1 MVRTLKIFLITIL
14 ITCGMASPGQNVD
27 SLLKELDKAKGTSKV
42 ELLLAISE
50 TYLNTSG
57 ENALIFAEEA
67 LVQAE
72 DINSNALKAR
82 ALEYLG
88 NAHNILNNHEVAI
101 RNYEKSLEIF
111 GDLNDESKVAD
122 VLSHMAIV
130 YYMISEYYNALEY
143 GRQALNINIDLNDSS
158 KISEAY
164 NTLGLIYWK
173 LGDLGKALSNYMES
187 LEYSREQN
195 HNTINNIGIIYG
207 VQGNYQKALEHQLM
221 ALEIRQ
227 QIGNKIGIAG
237 SLNNIGIIYNRLN
250 KLDTALIYFL
260 EALKI
265 RKEIGQPWRLAGA
278 FNNVGSIYQAMGEF
292 RTALSYYR
300 QSLSSSNEAENAYE
314 FANTLI
320 NMGNVFLEIGE
331 YDSARVFLQDGVLLA
346 DRIQAKTLLR
356 NGYFSLYELFSDQ
369 NDYDNALDYYKAY
382 SVVKDSLI
390 SEQGKNKLAE
400 LRIKYETEEKEREN
414 EILRKNNSI
423 QNLKLS
429 RERNIRYFFSVILV
443 LTIVLIVLLFNRYA
457 TRKRT
462 AKILTEKNIQINKIN
477 QDLRKLNNELEER
490 VRERT
495 RNLEEEIFERKQAEK
510 IQRVLYRIARAA
522 STALSLKD
530 LIHVVK
536 QEVSRILELKNF
548 FIALYDKE
556 SDSLSLP
563 FFVDEKDSF
572 DAFPGGKTLTTL
584 VIKKKQMI
592 LLKHADILQM
602 INSGDIEQNGTIC
615 KVWLGIPLH
624 SEGEIIGAFVVQNY
638 ENENAF
644 AKNDI
649 KVLEFIADQIGIIIE
664 RKSSEDKLRRAKE
677 RAEESDRLKTAFL
690 TNMSHEIRTPMNAI
704 IGFSNLLMKPDLKQ
718 DKKHEYIGVI
728 RNNTTSLLKI
738 IDDIIDTARLEVGEI
753 KIEEENFHVN
763 KVVDELAFSYGQELK
778 KMKKEVDLV
787 VKKHIEDEDFTIR
800 TDPYR
805 VRQIISNLLSNSI
818 KFVEKGFVELGYV
831 IIDDKIQF
839 YVKDTGIGIRKD
851 KQNVIFDR
859 FRQAEESYTRK
870 YGGTGLGLS
879 ISKTLVHML
888 GGEIWLDSAEGKGTT
903 FYFTLPYH
911 RVENA
916 VIKKQ
921 EEKRAPN
928 KEYDLKEY
936 TILVAEDVASNF
948 ELVKEL
954 LEITSAKV
962 LWVKNGVEAVEK
974 CKVNGKINL
983 VLMDISM
990 PEMDGLTAAKEI
1002 KKIRKDIPIVAVTA
1016 FARQEEKDK
1025 FLDAGCD
1032 DYIPKPI
1039 DEKQLLEAIYRLLKE
1054 D

>member
-1 MVRTLKIFLITIL
+1 MLRTIKLFLIIL
-14 ITCGMASPGQNVD
+14 FVAAGIKVSSENID
-27 SLLKELDKAKGTSKV
+27 SLLKNLDDAKGSKKV
-42 ELLLAISE
+42 ELLLNISE
-50 TYLNTSG
+50 AYLNSSG
-57 ENALIFAEEA
+57 EDALIFAEEA
-67 LVQAE
+67 LTLAE
-72 DINSNALKAR
+72 DLKSNAYKAR
-82 ALEYLG
+82 ALEKLG
-88 NAHNILNNHEVAI
+88 NAHNILNNHEIAI

-111 GDLNDESKVAD
+111 NELNDESKIAD
-122 VLSHMAIV
+122 VLSHLAIV

-143 GRQALNINIDLNDSS
+143 GRQALNVNGALGDSS
-158 KISEAY
+158 KISESY

-187 LEYSREQN
+187 LEYSSEQN

-227 QIGNKIGIAG
+227 KIGNKIGVAG

-278 FNNVGSIYQAMGEF
+278 YNNVGSIYQAMGEF
-292 RTALSYYR
+292 QRALHYYR

-314 FANTLI
+314 FANTLL

-331 YDSARVFLQDGVLLA
+331 YDSARIYLQDGVLLA

-356 NGYFSLYELFSDQ
+356 NGYFALYEMFNEQEDF
-369 NDYDNALDYYKAY
+369 DNALNYYKAY

-429 RERNIRYFFSVILV
+429 RERNIRYLFSVILV

-462 AKILTEKNIQINKIN
+462 AKMLTEKNIQINKIN
-477 QDLRKLNNELEER
+477 MDLRKLNNELEER
-490 VRERT
+490 VKERT
-495 RNLEEEIFERKQAEK
+495 RNLEDEIYERKQAEK

-530 LIHVVK
+530 LIHTVK
-536 QEVSRILELKNF
+536 QEVSKILQLKNF
-548 FIALYDKE
+548 FIALYDRE

-563 FFVDEKDSF
+563 FFVDEKDDF
-572 DAFPGGKTLTTL
+572 DAFPGGKTLTSL

-592 LLKHADILQM
+592 LLKHEDILQM
-602 INSGDIEQNGTIC
+602 INSGEIEQNGSIC

-677 RAEESDRLKTAFL
+677 RAEESDKLKTAFL

-704 IGFSNLLMKPDLKQ
+704 IGFSNLLMKPDLEQ
-718 DKKHEYIGVI
+718 DKKGEYIGVI

-763 KVVDELAFSYGQELK
+763 KVLDELAFSYGQQLK
-778 KMKKEVDLV
+778 KMNKDVELI
-787 VKKHIEDEDFTIR
+787 VKKHKENENFTIR

-805 VRQIISNLLSNSI
+805 VRQVLSNLLSNSI
-818 KFVEKGFVELGYV
+818 KFVEEGFVELGYV
-831 IIDDKIQF
+831 IIDEKIQF
-839 YVKDTGIGIRKD
+839 YVKDTGIGIK
-851 KQNVIFDR
+851 KEKHKVIFDR

-879 ISKTLVHML
+879 ISKTLVNML
-888 GGEIWLDSAEGKGTT
+888 GGDIWLDSAEGKGTT
-903 FYFTLPYH
+903 FYFTLPFH
-911 RVENA
+911 HVEN
-916 VIKKQ
+916 VVVQKDPSRKNSRKQ
-921 EEKRAPN
+921 YN
-928 KEYDLKEY
+928 LKNF

-962 LWVKNGVEAVEK
+962 LWVKNGVEAIEK
-974 CKVNGKINL
+974 CKANGKIHL

-990 PEMDGLTAAKEI
+990 PEMDGLTATKEI
-1002 KKIRKDIPIVAVTA
+1002 KKFRKDLPVVAVTA

-1025 FLDAGCD
+1025 FLKAGCD
-1032 DYIPKPI
+1032 DYIAKPI
-1039 DEKQLLEAIYRLLKE
+1039 DEKLLLESIYHLLKR